1 MHTVDTC
8 VIGLD
13 ISLLNL
19 SILNDKRIALAS
31 LVPKD

>member
-1 MHTVDTC
+1 MHTVDTV

-13 ISLLNL
+13 VSLFNL